1 MVTRQITSEVH
12 FNDMDALAAE
22 NVSFSYSPGGTTLRN
37 VSLELHSGEFLGLV
51 GPNGSGKTTL
61 LRLLDRIYIPQQ
73 GRVTFNDVDITTY
86 SRTELAKRI
95 AFVPQDTGPLFPFTV
110 LELVLMGRA
119 PHTRGRVFE
128 NPQDRDL
135 ALRMLDLTDIRHLAD
150 QPVTTLSGGERQRVF
165 NARALTQQPQ
175 VLLLDEPN
183 AHLDIAHQI
192 EIFDIIRKL
201 NKTSGLTVLSVSHDL
216 NLAATYSDRIA
227 MMVCG
232 AIAAVGTPEEVLTE
246 ARIHEVFRTS
256 VLVDVHPSRG
266 SPRIT
271 LIPSGQ

>member
-1 MVTRQITSEVH
+1 MH
-12 FNDMDALAAE
+12 ALAAE
-22 NVSFSYSPGGTTLRN
+22 NVSFSYSPGAVTLRD
-37 VSLELHSGEFLGLV
+37 VSVELLTGEFLGLV

-73 GRVTFNDVDITTY
+73 GRVTFNGLDITSY
-86 SRTELAKRI
+86 SRTDLAKRI

-119 PHTRGRVFE
+119 PHCRGKAFE
-128 NPQDRDL
+128 NPRDRELAVDML
-135 ALRMLDLTDIRHLAD
+135 ALADISHLAH

-165 NARALTQQPQ
+165 IARALTQQPQ
-175 VLLLDEPN
+175 ILLLDEPN

-192 EIFDIIRKL
+192 EIFDIIKKL
-201 NKTSGLTVLSVSHDL
+201 NKTTGLTVLSVSHDL

-232 AIAAVGTPEEVLTE
+232 TVQAIGTPEDVLTE
-246 ARIHEVFRTS
+246 SRIQEVFGTT
-256 VLVDVHPSRG
+256 VLVDAHPSMG

-271 LIPSGQ
+271 LIPSRQ

>member
-1 MVTRQITSEVH
+1 MATQQIISEVH
-12 FNDMDALAAE
+12 FNDMHALAAE
-22 NVSFSYSPGGTTLRN
+22 NVSFSYSPDATTLRN
-37 VSLELHSGEFLGLV
+37 ISVELHTGEFLGLV

-61 LRLLDRIYIPQQ
+61 LRLLDRIYIPQH
-73 GRVTFNDVDITTY
+73 GRVTFNDRDITTY

-119 PHTRGRVFE
+119 PHSRGRVFE
-128 NPQDRDL
+128 NPTDREL
-135 ALRMLDLTDIRHLAD
+135 ALSMLDLTDVSHLAG

-165 NARALTQQPQ
+165 IARALTQQPQ

-201 NKTSGLTVLSVSHDL
+201 NRETGLTVLSVSHDL
-216 NLAATYSDRIA
+216 NLAATYSDRVA

-232 AIAAVGTPEEVLTE
+232 TIAALGTPQEVLTE
-246 ARIHEVFRTS
+246 ARIQDVFRTP
-256 VLVDVHPSRG
+256 VLVDAHPSRG

-271 LIPSGQ
+271 LIPSEK